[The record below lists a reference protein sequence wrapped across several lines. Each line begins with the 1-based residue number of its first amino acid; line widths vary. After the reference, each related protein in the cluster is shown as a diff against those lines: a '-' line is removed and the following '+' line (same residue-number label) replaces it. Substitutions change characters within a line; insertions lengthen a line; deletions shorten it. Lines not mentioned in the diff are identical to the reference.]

1 MRTHKQRLASTRNH
15 LILRLRSVFWMG
27 QMLKSR
33 YGLETHFVVESER
46 CEAKIKELFDLAV
59 KEMDDLSPNERER
72 YVRRLEGR
80 F

>member
-1 MRTHKQRLASTRNH
+1 
-15 LILRLRSVFWMG
+15 MG